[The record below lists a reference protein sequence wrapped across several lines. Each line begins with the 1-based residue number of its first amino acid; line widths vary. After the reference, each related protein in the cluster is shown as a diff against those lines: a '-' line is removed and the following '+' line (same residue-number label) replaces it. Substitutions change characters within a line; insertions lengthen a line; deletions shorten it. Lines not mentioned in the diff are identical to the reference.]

1 MIDRRTFLKLSAGA
15 LVLTAAGAL
24 TGCGDTVIEKTS
36 GVAKIGDVT
45 FICPTPFLGGGL
57 GDGIVKQLTYLTQ
70 FTIQNN
76 SAERVVIKPEDIT
89 CIFREKDTE
98 ETLYFKK
105 NELVAEPGQTAVY
118 NGMTA
123 FYLETKEG
131 VPEKNSPGT
140 YELRVRYNGK
150 TAVFL
155 YGNNGKNVTGSVE
168 QNRIHPAAGHSWKQ
182 ERPAAFL
189 FCAALPVFYIGAGS
203 MHKVLRTFCT
213 SMVAAGAAKR

>member
-24 TGCGDTVIEKTS
+24 TGCGGTVIDKTS

-45 FICPTPFLGGGL
+45 FICTTPFTHGGTGTN
-57 GDGIVKQLTYLTQ
+57 LTYWTQ

-76 SAERVVIKPEDIT
+76 SAEKVVIKPEDIT
-89 CIFREKDTE
+89 CIFREADAE
-98 ETLYFKK
+98 ETLYFKRK
-105 NELVAEPGQTAVY
+105 ELVAEPGLPAVY
-118 NGMTA
+118 NGTTE

-131 VPEKNSPGT
+131 VPEKNSTGT
-140 YELRVRYNGK
+140 YELRVRYNGQ

-168 QNRIHPAAGHSWKQ
+168 
-182 ERPAAFL
+182 
-189 FCAALPVFYIGAGS
+189 
-203 MHKVLRTFCT
+203 
-213 SMVAAGAAKR
+213 

>member
-45 FICPTPFLGGGL
+45 FICAKPFLGGG
-57 GDGIVKQLTYLTQ
+57 GGKRQLTYWTQ
-70 FTIQNN
+70 FIIQNN

-89 CIFREKDTE
+89 CIFREADTK
-98 ETLYFKK
+98 ETLYFKRK
-105 NELVAEPGQTAVY
+105 ELVAEPGQTAVY
-118 NGMTA
+118 NGSQE

-131 VPEKNSPGT
+131 VSEKNSTGT
-140 YELRVRYNGK
+140 YELRVCYNGK

-155 YGNNGKNVTGSVE
+155 YGNNGKNVTGRVE
-168 QNRIHPAAGHSWKQ
+168 
-182 ERPAAFL
+182 
-189 FCAALPVFYIGAGS
+189 
-203 MHKVLRTFCT
+203 
-213 SMVAAGAAKR
+213 

>member
-24 TGCGDTVIEKTS
+24 TGCGDTVIDKTS

-45 FICPTPFLGGGL
+45 FICATPFTHGGAP
-57 GDGIVKQLTYLTQ
+57 KQLTYWTQ

-76 SAERVVIKPEDIT
+76 SAKRVVIKPEDIT
-89 CIFREKDTE
+89 CIFREADAKQ
-98 ETLYFKK
+98 TLYFKR

-118 NGMTA
+118 NGTTA
-123 FYLETKEG
+123 FFLETKEG
-131 VPEKNSPGT
+131 VTEKNSTGT
-140 YELRVRYNGK
+140 YELRVCYNGK

-168 QNRIHPAAGHSWKQ
+168 
-182 ERPAAFL
+182 
-189 FCAALPVFYIGAGS
+189 
-203 MHKVLRTFCT
+203 
-213 SMVAAGAAKR
+213 

>member
-76 SAERVVIKPEDIT
+76 SAERDSHQAGGHYLHLP
-89 CIFREKDTE
+89 RE
-98 ETLYFKK
+98 
-105 NELVAEPGQTAVY
+105 
-118 NGMTA
+118 
-123 FYLETKEG
+123 
-131 VPEKNSPGT
+131 
-140 YELRVRYNGK
+140 RYRGN
-150 TAVFL
+150 AVFQEER
-155 YGNNGKNVTGSVE
+155 TG
-168 QNRIHPAAGHSWKQ
+168 R
-182 ERPAAFL
+182 R
-189 FCAALPVFYIGAGS
+189 AGS
-203 MHKVLRTFCT
+203 DSCL
-213 SMVAAGAAKR
+213 

>member
-45 FICPTPFLGGGL
+45 FICATPFTHGGL
-57 GDGIVKQLTYLTQ
+57 GDGIVKQLTYWTQ

-76 SAERVVIKPEDIT
+76 SPEKVVIKPEDII
-89 CIFREKDTE
+89 CIFREADTK
-98 ETLYFKK
+98 ETLYFKRK
-105 NELVAEPGQTAVY
+105 ELVAEPGKTINY
-118 NGMTA
+118 NGATE
-123 FYLETKEG
+123 FYLETKER
-131 VPEKNSPGT
+131 VQEKNSPGT
-140 YELRVRYNGK
+140 YELRVRYNGQ

-168 QNRIHPAAGHSWKQ
+168 
-182 ERPAAFL
+182 
-189 FCAALPVFYIGAGS
+189 
-203 MHKVLRTFCT
+203 
-213 SMVAAGAAKR
+213 

>member
-45 FICPTPFLGGGL
+45 FICATPFLGGGV
-57 GDGIVKQLTYLTQ
+57 DRQLTYWTQ

-89 CIFREKDTE
+89 CIFREADAK
-98 ETLYFKK
+98 ETLYFRWK
-105 NELVAEPGQTAVY
+105 ELIAEPGQTAVY
-118 NGMTA
+118 NGSQE
-123 FYLETKEG
+123 FFLQTKEK
-131 VPEKNSPGT
+131 VPEKNGTGT

-168 QNRIHPAAGHSWKQ
+168 
-182 ERPAAFL
+182 
-189 FCAALPVFYIGAGS
+189 
-203 MHKVLRTFCT
+203 
-213 SMVAAGAAKR
+213 

>member
-24 TGCGDTVIEKTS
+24 TGCGDTVIDKTS

-45 FICPTPFLGGGL
+45 FICATPFLGGGV
-57 GDGIVKQLTYLTQ
+57 DRQLTYWTQ

-89 CIFREKDTE
+89 CIFREADAK
-98 ETLYFKK
+98 ETLYFKRD
-105 NELVAEPGQTAVY
+105 ELVAEPGRTVDY
-118 NGMTA
+118 NGSQK
-123 FYLETKEG
+123 FYLETKEA
-131 VPEKNSPGT
+131 VSEKNGTGT
-140 YELRVRYNGK
+140 YELRVCYNGK

-168 QNRIHPAAGHSWKQ
+168 
-182 ERPAAFL
+182 
-189 FCAALPVFYIGAGS
+189 
-203 MHKVLRTFCT
+203 
-213 SMVAAGAAKR
+213 

>member
-24 TGCGDTVIEKTS
+24 TGCGDTVIDKTS

-45 FICPTPFLGGGL
+45 FICAMPLLGGGA
-57 GDGIVKQLTYLTQ
+57 DRQLTYWTQ

-76 SAERVVIKPEDIT
+76 SAEKVVIKPENIT
-89 CIFREKDTE
+89 CIFREADAE
-98 ETLYFKK
+98 ETLYFKRK
-105 NELVAEPGQTAVY
+105 ELVAEPGQTAVY
-118 NGMTA
+118 NGSQE
-123 FYLETKEG
+123 FFLETKEK
-131 VPEKNSPGT
+131 VPEKNGTGT

-168 QNRIHPAAGHSWKQ
+168 
-182 ERPAAFL
+182 
-189 FCAALPVFYIGAGS
+189 
-203 MHKVLRTFCT
+203 
-213 SMVAAGAAKR
+213 

>member
-24 TGCGDTVIEKTS
+24 TGCGDIVIDKTS

-45 FICPTPFLGGGL
+45 FICATPFLGGGL
-57 GDGIVKQLTYLTQ
+57 GDGIVRQLTYWTQ

-76 SAERVVIKPEDIT
+76 SAEKVVIKPEDIT
-89 CIFREKDTE
+89 CIFREADTE
-98 ETLYFKK
+98 ETLLFKRK
-105 NELVAEPGQTAVY
+105 ELIAEPGQTAVY
-118 NGMTA
+118 NGSQE
-123 FYLETKEG
+123 FFLETKKT
-131 VPEKNSPGT
+131 VSEKNSTGT

-168 QNRIHPAAGHSWKQ
+168 
-182 ERPAAFL
+182 
-189 FCAALPVFYIGAGS
+189 
-203 MHKVLRTFCT
+203 
-213 SMVAAGAAKR
+213 

>member
-24 TGCGDTVIEKTS
+24 TGCGDTVVDKTS

-45 FICPTPFLGGGL
+45 FICATPFLGGGL
-57 GDGIVKQLTYLTQ
+57 GDGIVRQLTYWTQ

-76 SAERVVIKPEDIT
+76 SAEKVIIKPEDIT
-89 CIFREKDTE
+89 CIFREADTE
-98 ETLYFKK
+98 ETLLFKRK
-105 NELVAEPGQTAVY
+105 ELIAEPGQTAVY
-118 NGMTA
+118 NGSQE
-123 FYLETKEG
+123 FFLETKKT
-131 VPEKNSPGT
+131 VSEKNSTGT

-168 QNRIHPAAGHSWKQ
+168 
-182 ERPAAFL
+182 
-189 FCAALPVFYIGAGS
+189 
-203 MHKVLRTFCT
+203 
-213 SMVAAGAAKR
+213 

>member
-24 TGCGDTVIEKTS
+24 TGCGDTVIDKTS

-45 FICPTPFLGGGL
+45 FICATPFLGGGV
-57 GDGIVKQLTYLTQ
+57 DRQLTYWTQ

-89 CIFREKDTE
+89 CIFREADAK
-98 ETLYFKK
+98 ETLYFKRK
-105 NELVAEPGQTAVY
+105 ELIAEPGQTAVY
-118 NGMTA
+118 NGSQE
-123 FYLETKEG
+123 FFLETKEG
-131 VPEKNSPGT
+131 VSEKNGTGT

-155 YGNNGKNVTGSVE
+155 YGNNGKNVTGRVE
-168 QNRIHPAAGHSWKQ
+168 
-182 ERPAAFL
+182 
-189 FCAALPVFYIGAGS
+189 
-203 MHKVLRTFCT
+203 
-213 SMVAAGAAKR
+213 